1 MAGWLQNIP
10 ESMLAGIRWGKDN
23 ASVTVHYTDGEKII
37 YHLEPPG
44 IDFFKGFTQI
54 NVKKQ

>member
-23 ASVTVHYTDGEKII
+23 ASVTVYYTDGEKITH
-37 YHLEPPG
+37 HLEPPG
-44 IDFFKGFTQI
+44 VDFFKGFTQI
-54 NVKKQ
+54 NVKK